1 MPPPAVPAASA
12 PAGGL
17 SEAAEAAA
25 WSLEVRLPATS
36 ANLGPGFDSAGLAL
50 DLWNRFTL
58 AAGQPG
64 HELSV
69 EIAGEGATELPRD
82 ASNLVYQTFLDELAA
97 EGVRPVE
104 RLRLGSDNA
113 IPCASGL
120 GSSSAAVLAGL
131 VFARAYLA
139 RRRGEPYR
147 FDTAE
152 KSAILA
158 RGVEIEGHGD
168 NLAPALFGGL
178 VIVYTEGRRFLFR
191 QVPMEPRQVVVCVP
205 AYEYLTATARAAL
218 PTEVPLRD
226 AVYNLGRS
234 MLVIE
239 ALRTGDDGL
248 LAHALNDRL
257 HEPFRF
263 PAIPGARAAR
273 DAALRAGA
281 VAVTL
286 SGAGP
291 GLLAFA
297 RHHHA
302 EIGRAME
309 GAFAA
314 EGLAA
319 RSWQLTTTAQ
329 GARVGG

>member
-1 MPPPAVPAASA
+1 MAAPPAPPQSSHGPGWALAVH
-12 PAGGL
+12 
-17 SEAAEAAA
+17 
-25 WSLEVRLPATS
+25 LPATS

-50 DLWNRFTL
+50 DLWNRFELT
-58 AAGQPG
+58 AGGPG
-64 HELSV
+64 HELAV
-69 EIAGEGATELPRD
+69 EVAGEGAAELPRD
-82 ASNLVYQTFLDELAA
+82 ARNLVYQTFLAELAA
-97 EGVRPVE
+97 EGVRPGE
-104 RLRLGSDNA
+104 CLHLRSDNA

-158 RGVEIEGHGD
+158 RGAEIEGHGD

-191 QVPMEPRQVVVCVP
+191 QVPMAARQVVVCVP
-205 AYEYLTATARAAL
+205 AFEYLTATARAAL
-218 PTEVPLRD
+218 PAEVPLRD
-226 AVYNLGRS
+226 AVHNLGRS

-257 HEPFRF
+257 HEPVRLA
-263 PAIPGARAAR
+263 AIPGARAAR
-273 DAALRAGA
+273 DAARDAGA
-281 VAVTL
+281 VAVSL

-291 GLLAFA
+291 GMLAFA
-297 RHHHA
+297 NHRHA
-302 EIGRAME
+302 EIARAME
-309 GAFAA
+309 DAFAA
-314 EGLAA
+314 AGLAA
-319 RSWQLTTTAQ
+319 RSWQLTTTAR

>member
-1 MPPPAVPAASA
+1 MASTPIGAPGGAGAPAPLSEPAAW
-12 PAGGL
+12 GL
-17 SEAAEAAA
+17 EI
-25 WSLEVRLPATS
+25 RLAATS

-50 DLWNRFTL
+50 DLWNRFAL
-58 AAGQPG
+58 SVGPPG
-64 HELSV
+64 HDLTV
-69 EIAGEGATELPRD
+69 EIAGEGAAELPRD
-82 ASNLVYQTFLDELAA
+82 ARNLVFQTFFEELAA
-97 EGVRPVE
+97 EGVRPGE
-104 RLRLGSDNA
+104 HLHLRSDNA

-120 GSSSAAVLAGL
+120 GSSSSAVLAGL

-191 QVPMEPRQVVVCVP
+191 QVPMEPREVVVCVP
-205 AYEYLTATARAAL
+205 AFEYLTLTARAAL
-218 PTEVPLRD
+218 PAEVPLRD

-263 PAIPGARAAR
+263 PSIPGARQAR

-297 RHHHA
+297 RHRHA
-302 EIGRAME
+302 EIGRAMQD
-309 GAFAA
+309 AFAA
-314 EGLAA
+314 AGLAA

-329 GARVGG
+329 GARVDG